1 MILLGSN
8 HSLRD
13 SYVDLMWSVFLLRVI
28 VLVLVSAARSVQ
40 NVDCKTLEN
49 WLVLFDDFLI
59 CDTTQLVNLNCMTV
73 NLPFSLFSSYIFPIH
88 YLFDFGYRQY
98 SILIFPFCLQMA
110 YLSFTRHPLHLISTW
125 FAWISHQISWNCFF
139 FSNIFPYFWN
149 RPWLEFPFI
158 TRHLYW
164 TPKAKNLNRTDR
176 KITNKISRTFL

>member
-1 MILLGSN
+1 
-8 HSLRD
+8 
-13 SYVDLMWSVFLLRVI
+13 MWFVFLLRVI

-40 NVDCKTLEN
+40 NVDCKRLEN

-88 YLFDFGYRQY
+88 YLFNFDYRQY

-110 YLSFTRHPLHLISTW
+110 YLSFTRDPLHLISTW

-176 KITNKISRTFL
+176 KITNKISSTFL